1 MATAKTES
9 STLARTNHAGFV
21 PGVANLA
28 LDVVDRGQSTVV
40 AILQD
45 ARVELRTFVDQGI
58 DFVEKATA
66 GAFRFARKLT
76 QRVDEGVGE
85 TLSSTERVIG
95 GAVKSARETAK
106 SATDTAT
113 TAISGITGPTASA

>member
-9 STLARTNHAGFV
+9 STLTRTNPAGFV
-21 PGVANLA
+21 PGVAGLA
-28 LDVVDRGQSTVV
+28 LDVVDRGQSTVIAV
-40 AILQD
+40 LQD

-58 DFVEKATA
+58 DFVEKGTA
-66 GAFRFARKLT
+66 GVFRFARKLT

-85 TLSSTERVIG
+85 TLVGTERVIG

-106 SATDTAT
+106 AATDTAS

>member
-9 STLARTNHAGFV
+9 SITRTNHAGFV
-21 PGVANLA
+21 PGVAHLA
-28 LDVVDRGQSTVV
+28 LDVVDRGQSTVI

-45 ARVELRTFVDQGI
+45 ARVELRTVVDQGI
-58 DFVEKATA
+58 DFVEKGAA
-66 GAFRFARKLT
+66 SAFRFARKLT

-85 TLSSTERVIG
+85 TLASTERVIN

-106 SATDTAT
+106 SAQETAT
-113 TAISGITGPTASA
+113 TALSGITGPTASA

>member
-9 STLARTNHAGFV
+9 SILTRHNHAGFV

-28 LDVVDRGQSTVV
+28 LDVVDRGQSTVI

-45 ARVELRTFVDQGI
+45 ARVELRTVVDQGI
-58 DFVEKATA
+58 DFIEKGAA
-66 GAFRFARKLT
+66 SAFRFARKLT

-106 SATDTAT
+106 SAQETAT